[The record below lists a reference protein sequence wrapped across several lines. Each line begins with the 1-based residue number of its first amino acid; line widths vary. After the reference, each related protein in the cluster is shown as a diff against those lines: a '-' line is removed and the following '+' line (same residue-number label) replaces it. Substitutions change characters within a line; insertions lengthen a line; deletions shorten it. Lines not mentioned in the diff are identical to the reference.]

1 MFATTLAVLAAISL
15 PSFDGKDA
23 AYIVE
28 RMPSSIDREG
38 KVVAAQVIFLI
49 SEKGKVEDCEIEA
62 FIGEEELASRICE
75 ITENRTIGKATD
87 TNGRPMAS
95 VLRTV
100 VIARPNGVRI
110 DFKKASQILNDK
122 AGRPM
127 GIDMVI
133 DSGEPLRNGKA
144 ALILAINEQGLV
156 QSCEA
161 EDDTIAREREQEL
174 CAAASRRTHRVYRT
188 ADGGTKRYATMF
200 YVGFDGAGSKD

>member
-15 PSFDGKDA
+15 PSFDSKDA
-23 AYIVE
+23 AYILE

-49 SEKGKVEDCEIEA
+49 SASGKVEDCEIEA
-62 FIGEEELASRICE
+62 FIGEEQLANRICE
-75 ITENRTIGKATD
+75 IMANRTIGKATD
-87 TNGRPMAS
+87 TTGNPMAS

-127 GIDMVI
+127 GIDMII
-133 DSGEPLRNGKA
+133 DGGKPLENGKA
-144 ALILAINEQGLV
+144 ALVLAVDEQGIV

-161 EDDTIAREREQEL
+161 QDDTIAKEREQEL
-174 CAAASRRTHRVYRT
+174 CEAAGRGTHRVYRT
-188 ADGGTKRYATMF
+188 ANGVPKRYAKVF
-200 YVGFDGAGSKD
+200 YVGFDGVGAND